1 MRFIDRVS
9 IVTESEGGYNPSTG
23 QFDESVQT
31 ITKLPCN
38 ISQLG
43 VERTVQLFGE
53 MDKTILVV
61 RLQRPYTQPYDY
73 LLIDNKRYSVR
84 RHVPH
89 RRESVF
95 YVEGATL

>member
-1 MRFIDRVS
+1 MRFVDRVS
-9 IVTESEGGYNPSTG
+9 IVTESEGGYNPNTG
-23 QFDESVQT
+23 QFDDATIVQT
-31 ITKLPCN
+31 EYPCN

-43 VERTVQLFGE
+43 VERTMQLFGE

-61 RLQRPYTQPYDY
+61 RLQRPYKGAYDY
-73 LLIDNKRYSVR
+73 LLVKGKRYNVK

>member
-1 MRFIDRVS
+1 MRYIDRVS
-9 IVTESEGGYNPSTG
+9 VVTESEGGYNPSTG
-23 QFDESVQT
+23 QFDEPVQI

-43 VERTVQLFGE
+43 VERTMQLFGE
-53 MDKTILVV
+53 MDKTVLVV

-73 LLIDNKRYSVR
+73 LLIDSKRYNIK

>member
-23 QFDESVQT
+23 QFDESVQI

-73 LLIDNKRYSVR
+73 LLIDGKRYNVK

-95 YVEGATL
+95 YAEGATL

>member
-1 MRFIDRVS
+1 MRYIDRVS
-9 IVTESEGGYNPSTG
+9 VVTESEGGYNPSTG
-23 QFDESVQT
+23 QFDDATVTTQT
-31 ITKLPCN
+31 FPCN

-43 VERTVQLFGE
+43 IERTMQMFGE

-73 LLIDNKRYSVR
+73 LLIDSKKYHVK

-95 YVEGATL
+95 FVEGATL

>member
-1 MRFIDRVS
+1 MRYTDRVTFVS
-9 IVTESEGGYNPSTG
+9 ESEGGYNPNTG
-23 QFDESVQT
+23 QYDDAVEL

-38 ISQLG
+38 VSQLG

-61 RLQRPYTQPYDY
+61 RLQRPYTASYDY
-73 LLIDNKRYSVR
+73 LLVDGTKYNVK

-95 YVEGATL
+95 YVEGAMV